1 MEIWKTIQYLNQIR
15 KTLCRKESIADQ
27 WQEVEIISDG
37 VAYRSILTGRER
49 GKNTK
54 LVFGT
59 VRLDLTK
66 ILRRSGNGQ

>member
-1 MEIWKTIQYLNQIR
+1 MEFG
-15 KTLCRKESIADQ
+15 
-27 WQEVEIISDG
+27 QEVDIISDG

-59 VRLDLTK
+59 VRLDLPTSQSYTSK
-66 ILRRSGNGQ
+66 NRPLIMPKPWDTWRTLPLA